1 MQDTHSISYNHP
13 NKKQAT
19 IKQNSFKGSFIT
31 VPNTEQT

>member
-19 IKQNSFKGSFIT
+19 INQNSFKVTFIT
-31 VPNTEQT
+31 VPNIVQT